1 MTRAPLQFLDNKT
14 PFGDLCD
21 VQEEMLQTLGAWKHH
36 LVEKQHACSSKTS
49 NNNNNVHTFSL
60 LWKYTSKRPCNFQMV
75 KIVQKEKLSR
85 EVIHKR

>member
-36 LVEKQHACSSKTS
+36 LVG
-49 NNNNNVHTFSL
+49 NNMHVHQRLPIIITMCTPLVYCGS
-60 LWKYTSKRPCNFQMV
+60 
-75 KIVQKEKLSR
+75 
-85 EVIHKR
+85 IHPRDPAIFKW